1 MDNWQII
8 IGFVCFVFLVRAIE
22 KRFLSLENQ
31 LLEIQS
37 NIELLLNNME
47 PEYDEVIG
55 EWINHKGQ
63 IVDRFTKNPTR

>member
-31 LLEIQS
+31 VLEIL
-37 NIELLLNNME
+37 I
-47 PEYDEVIG
+47 
-55 EWINHKGQ
+55 
-63 IVDRFTKNPTR
+63 